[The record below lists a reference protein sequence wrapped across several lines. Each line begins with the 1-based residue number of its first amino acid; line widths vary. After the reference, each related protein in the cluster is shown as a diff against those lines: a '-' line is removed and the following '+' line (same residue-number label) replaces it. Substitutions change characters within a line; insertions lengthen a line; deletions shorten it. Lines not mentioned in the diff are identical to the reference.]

1 MMITTPLVPA
11 AFGGLIWGVLGTSM
25 PGMSASI
32 TMALLLPF
40 TYTLEPTLAIVMLA
54 SCYIGAE
61 YGGSIPAILIRTPGT
76 NAAAATILDGYE
88 LNRQGRAGEALGISL
103 WSGVVGGLFGLAM
116 LILLTE
122 PLANL
127 ALLFRPTTYFGLGI
141 LGLSIIASLSGKS
154 LLKGAAAATLG
165 LMVATIGTDPI
176 SGVSRYTFGSPDLLE
191 GIAPIFV
198 MVGLFAVTELMT
210 RSGVAPVLMKPNTS
224 IRVRLPRLPI
234 MRKIARAQAVGCSIG
249 TFEGIM
255 PGAGGTIASFIAY
268 NEAKR
273 WSKEPEKF
281 GHGSEEGIAAPEA
294 ANNTV
299 ASTALIPLLSFGI
312 PGSNSAAVLL
322 GGLLIHG
329 LLPGPR
335 LFEENQEVVIGL
347 YAGSFVADIGQ
358 ILVGTLI
365 LPACVWLVNRPKP
378 YLSGFIMA
386 LVMSGVYTVH
396 MSLFDLGIVLTAGLL
411 GYFMRYFGFPFLPA
425 VLGVVLGGLVES
437 NYRRSLVLSGG
448 EISIFLEDPIAIV
461 FLVLAV
467 LIVTGSLLN
476 EWRVATKARKERTA

>member
-1 MMITTPLVPA
+1 
-11 AFGGLIWGVLGTSM
+11 
-25 PGMSASI
+25 
-32 TMALLLPF
+32 
-40 TYTLEPTLAIVMLA
+40 
-54 SCYIGAE
+54 
-61 YGGSIPAILIRTPGT
+61 
-76 NAAAATILDGYE
+76 
-88 LNRQGRAGEALGISL
+88 
-103 WSGVVGGLFGLAM
+103 
-116 LILLTE
+116 
-122 PLANL
+122 
-127 ALLFRPTTYFGLGI
+127 
-141 LGLSIIASLSGKS
+141 
-154 LLKGAAAATLG
+154 
-165 LMVATIGTDPI
+165 
-176 SGVSRYTFGSPDLLE
+176 
-191 GIAPIFV
+191 
-198 MVGLFAVTELMT
+198 MT

-335 LFEENQEVVIGL
+335 LFEENQDIVIGL

-365 LPACVWLVNRPKP
+365 LPVCIWLVNRPKP

-448 EISIFLEDPIAIV
+448 DISIFLEDPIAIA

-476 EWRVATKARKERTA
+476 EWRVAAKARKERTA